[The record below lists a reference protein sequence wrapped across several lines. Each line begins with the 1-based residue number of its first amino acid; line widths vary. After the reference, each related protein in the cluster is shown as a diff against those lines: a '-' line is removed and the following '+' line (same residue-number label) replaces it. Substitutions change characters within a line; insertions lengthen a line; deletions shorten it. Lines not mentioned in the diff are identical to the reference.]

1 MDNMFTAYG
10 EGHRRL
16 RSLVSGAFS
25 ARRVAALRPQI
36 EEITGE
42 LFDGMA
48 ASLPGDADLREGF
61 AYPLPIEVICR
72 LVGVPDNHRPGLR
85 RFIDGVFDATTT
97 AEEALANELQLYTI
111 LDDLIE
117 LMRTTPG
124 DDLAS
129 ALIATGTATA
139 RGSPRR
145 DRWTW

>member
-25 ARRVAALRPQI
+25 ARRVAALHPEI

-42 LFDGMA
+42 LA
-48 ASLPGDADLREGF
+48 ASLPGDANLREGF

-72 LVGVPDNHRPGLR
+72 LRGVPDNHCPGLR
-85 RFIDGVFDATTT
+85 RFIDGVFDTTTT
-97 AEEALANELQLYTI
+97 AEEALANEQQLYTI

-129 ALIATGTATA
+129 ALIAAGTATA

-145 DRWTW
+145 NRSTWWPR